1 MPAPTNQ
8 DDVIDSRDV
17 IARIVELEDDLE
29 TLMERQR
36 DLDDAIVVAAGQE
49 QNTQSLWVQR
59 DRVHQELKDWH
70 DSNSQE
76 LKALQ
81 ALAAEAENYA
91 GDWQHGATLI
101 SLDYWPTYAMEMVQ
115 DKGDL
120 PRNIPNYVVIDW
132 EATAGNLAVD
142 YTEVDFAGATY
153 LVR

>member
-17 IARIVELEDDLE
+17 IARIEALEDQLRDLE
-29 TLMERQR
+29 
-36 DLDDAIVVAAGQE
+36 DAADDAADNARLAEVTAEI
-49 QNTQSLWVQR
+49 S
-59 DRVHQELKDWH
+59 DWRAS
-70 DSNSQE
+70 DSGQE

-81 ALAAEAENYA
+81 ALAAEASQYA
-91 GDWQHGATLI
+91 DDWQHGVTLI

-115 DKGDL
+115 DMGDL
-120 PRNIPNYVVIDW
+120 PRNVPDYIVIDW

>member
-17 IARIVELEDDLE
+17 IARIDELEGELRDLE
-29 TLMERQR
+29 
-36 DLDDAIVVAAGQE
+36 DAAYDAADDGARLAEITAEIEAWKAGDE
-49 QNTQSLWVQR
+49 G
-59 DRVHQELKDWH
+59 
-70 DSNSQE
+70 QE

-91 GDWQHGATLI
+91 DDWQHGATLV

-115 DKGDL
+115 DIGGL
-120 PRNIPNYVVIDW
+120 PKNIPDYIVIDW